1 LGTGGFGSALLAFIL
16 FGTTMGMLV
25 GVVSWLGAASA
36 PLAARTIRQS
46 ARRVQ
51 AAAATLIIVIGLIL
65 IISSFIPGFLDSLI
79 LK

>member
-1 LGTGGFGSALLAFIL
+1 
-16 FGTTMGMLV
+16 MGLLV
-25 GVVSWLGAASA
+25 GVVSWLGAVSA
-36 PLAARTIRQS
+36 PLAARTIRRS

-65 IISSFIPGFLDSLI
+65 IFSSINPGFLDGLI